1 MSGPMLHYIYTSDDG
16 TAYRALAPTWVAAA
30 QTATTSTTEPSLPKG
45 LKKRRRYWRNTATGR
60 EHAIPVF
67 SAADSLYTSAFGTA
81 LSIPTLGS
89 GTATAGTLL
98 GRTGEKTR
106 AI

>member
-1 MSGPMLHYIYTSDDG
+1 MAGAMLHYVYTADDG
-16 TAYRALAPTWVAAA
+16 TAYRKLAPTWVAAA
-30 QTATTSTTEPSLPKG
+30 QTATTATTEPSMPKG
-45 LKKRRRYWRNTATGR
+45 LKARRRDFRATATGK
-60 EHAIPVF
+60 EHALTVF
-67 SAADSLYTSAFGTA
+67 SAADTLYTSAFGTA

-98 GRTGEKTR
+98 GRTGEKSR